1 MLRTRLSLLGLT
13 ALATVIASPALG
25 QERSRHADTWN
36 FGTGCRMTWNA
47 DATSFVFSVD
57 PSMNTGEG
65 CASFSDPATG
75 NLLVYTDGTKV
86 WNAAGTQL
94 FGALPGN
101 ASSLHSGVVVPVPG
115 SPGKVFVF
123 GHGAE
128 ASSGVAWRR
137 FDTTSGTAVDDGA
150 TAGGSGSITFAGT
163 LPGREGMVAIQ
174 HANRIDY
181 WLLVSGATDIYI
193 IPVTGTG
200 VGTPVVVPSGLSVWG
215 NGWHIFTAS
224 HDGTKLAMSG
234 NSSNATGIAGDIATW
249 DFDPATGT
257 LSNRVVANPE
267 FRRHEFYGGVFSP
280 NGRRLYFSTLDES
293 RASAGPSSFYQYNLD
308 NGAFTQLNSFQLRY
322 SHGDGRLAPDG
333 KIYVAGSLQNSLHVV
348 NNPDGA
354 GAAANFVPNAV
365 LPPTGCTVRLG
376 LPQSPSPLTQVELTL
391 AVSITSPGPV
401 SEGATITPGGSANAP
416 NGSTVSVVVSGPGG
430 QFTCSGTVQDAR
442 WVCTE
447 AVAIPPGGYTAVAV
461 ITQGGVSVQD
471 DTSFCVVPTGGD
483 PAEHCAEVCT
493 DTFDN
498 DQNGYVDVYDA
509 TCQPGP
515 IACSVPVQPPAFSV
529 RLQRETDAVYEDLF
543 WPVVADIDADGHP
556 EVLAARASP
565 DRIDV
570 LDGATLAV
578 ESSIAIN
585 GDRADVF
592 AAANLDG
599 DPQLEVIALIHQRPN
614 TAANP
619 LANRLIIADW
629 VNGAWVV
636 NFSATSET
644 TYNCGGN
651 VGSGLGLGVAD
662 FNGDGKPEVYYG
674 NEIWTYEGN
683 LAAACPDCIVKLL
696 DADTDANANAFHGC
710 HPSGSNSQ
718 GALSVVADVLDPTDC
733 SGSRECDGPELIVA
747 GHVYSVDVVTGTMT
761 LRKNVNTFGAGTTF
775 GDGFAAVADLDND
788 GDLDVVVHGPA
799 PSGNLY
805 AYDPKHN
812 QVLRVWNFPEL
823 GFHGSS
829 PLAIAD
835 VWDEDI
841 ADDGVSNGS
850 AMRMPEIVF
859 TRQFKLYAVNA
870 ASNTA
875 LWNLDTTD
883 HSGATSVAVFDFN
896 GDGVL
901 EIAYR
906 DSSAM
911 RVMYGGP
918 MNRAPE
924 GVAANRNYA
933 SFDCIS
939 ATMNEGPS
947 VADVDGDGSA
957 NLVVVC
963 GSDRTARLRVFA
975 SAGEPWRQSRVVWNQ
990 PIFQPSAVDEMG
1002 RVYPVAQART
1012 STIPVDTEARP
1023 LNVALA
1029 QISPLDLRVAAANAL
1044 PAIDAT
1050 VTQVTALAQ
1059 DSCQAPDTEMLVR
1072 FTVQNQGDAVITS
1085 SMPVAFYA
1093 GDEVPSLVSN
1103 LAGLTLT
1110 AGTLPIAAGASAS
1123 FEVLV
1128 PTGPAFSLSI
1138 SVNDP
1143 GPGIGATPALP
1154 ECDPE
1159 DNVAS
1164 TDCRACSPEVCDGED
1179 NDCDGVTDNG
1189 VENIPVTCGVGA
1201 CFATGALVCVEGA
1214 YEENCTPGQPTQN
1227 DTTCNGVD
1235 EDCSGSADEDFAGT
1249 TVSCP
1254 QCQVAPRTF
1263 CQNGAVV
1270 TPTCGPIEGNP
1281 PCDAGP
1287 CALAAA
1293 CNAGQCRPTLIRTC
1307 NDNNPC
1313 TTDSCDPDEGC
1324 VASPVENGMTC
1335 DDGNGCTVGDECTN
1349 GTCAAGETITCEGP
1363 AECELAG
1370 VCNQATGV
1378 CDYTFIE
1385 GCVLCE
1391 NDRTPP
1397 TIDCPRPVVA
1407 AECTLGGSSIDI
1419 GYASARDACSA
1430 VNVTTDAPNR
1440 FPAGITL
1447 VTFTAVDGAG
1457 NSASCTTTVEV
1468 IDEDAPE
1475 VNCPEKT
1482 TVVGDS
1488 GICGSIVTVP
1498 VTAEDGCDGT
1508 GLTFLGPV
1516 ESYFPPGESPVRI
1529 TAVDKAGNQTICDTV
1544 VEVTGLD
1551 TFEIACEAEVSVD
1564 APPDF
1569 CGWPDTLTADVVDAC
1584 KSQVLVESETEGFP
1598 IGESLVD
1605 FSASRTSDARTATCT
1620 TRLTVTD
1627 VTNPEVFC
1635 KTPSLKVDLVA
1646 AFGPE
1651 AYDACG
1657 TELTI
1662 PETACV
1668 RVVDGVDE
1676 VVAERCVIDVES
1688 GVLVVVRD
1696 APPSA
1701 GGDMFV
1707 TYKVH
1712 AVDPSGNETTVDC
1725 RVQVDPESL
1734 DHDGDTI
1741 VDRDDNC
1748 MITPNR
1754 DQSDTDLDGI
1764 GDACDELPF
1773 EGMQAQGSGGCAG
1786 GSTPWLMLLPML
1798 LLGLMRRRTV

>member
-1 MLRTRLSLLGLT
+1 MLNRLPLLGLT
-13 ALATVIASPALG
+13 ALAILFGSPASA
-25 QERSRHADTWN
+25 QDRSRHADTWN
-36 FGTGCRMTWNA
+36 FGNFCRMKWNA
-47 DATSFVFSVD
+47 AATSFTFTTA
-57 PSMNTGEG
+57 PGINTGEG
-65 CASFSDPATG
+65 CASFSNPATG
-75 NLLVYTDGTKV
+75 DLLLYTDGIRV

-94 FGALPGN
+94 FGALPGDP
-101 ASSLHSGVVVPVPG
+101 SSMHSGVVVPVPG
-115 SPGKVFVF
+115 APGKVYVF
-123 GHGAE
+123 GHGRE
-128 ASSGVAWRR
+128 ASTGFSWRR
-137 FDTTSGTAVDDGA
+137 FDTTSGTAVDDGN
-150 TAGGSGSITFAGT
+150 TAGGSGTITFGGGT
-163 LPGREGMVAIQ
+163 PGREGMIAVQ

-193 IPVTGTG
+193 VPITGAG

-215 NGWHIFTAS
+215 NGWHIFALS
-224 HDGTKLAMSG
+224 HQGNKLVMSG
-234 NSSNATGIAGDIATW
+234 NSSNAAGVAGDIAAW
-249 DFDPATGT
+249 DFDPNTGA
-257 LSNRVVANPE
+257 LSNRVVLNPE

-280 NGRRLYFSTLDES
+280 NGRRFYFSTLDES
-293 RASAGPSSFYQYNLD
+293 RGSTGPSSFYQYNFET
-308 NGAFTQLNSFQLRY
+308 GVFTQLNTFQTRY
-322 SHGDGRLAPDG
+322 SHGDGRLGPDG
-333 KIYVAGSLQNSLHVV
+333 KIYVAGAQQNSLHVV
-348 NNPDGA
+348 NAPDAA
-354 GAAANFVPNAV
+354 GTAANFVANAV
-365 LPPTGCTVRLG
+365 LPPQGCTVQLG
-376 LPQSPSPLTQVELTL
+376 LPQSPSPLSQVELTL
-391 AVSITSPGPV
+391 AVSITSPTPV
-401 SEGATITPGGSANAP
+401 IAANAVTPAGSANAP
-416 NGSTVSVVVSGPGG
+416 NGATVSVVVSGPGG
-430 QFTCSGTVQDAR
+430 QFTCSGTVQNAR
-442 WVCTE
+442 WTCT
-447 AVAIPPGGYTAVAV
+447 APLATPPGSYTAVAV
-461 ITQGGVSVQD
+461 ITQGGVTVQD
-471 DTSFCVVPTGGD
+471 TASFCVYPVGGD
-483 PAEHCAEVCT
+483 PAAHCAETCT

-509 TCQPGP
+509 VCQPGP
-515 IACSVPVQPPAFSV
+515 VACSVPVQAPTFTVA
-529 RLQRETDAVYEDLF
+529 LDAQTDAVYEDLF
-543 WPVVADIDADGHP
+543 WPIVADIDADGRP
-556 EVLAARASP
+556 EILAARANP

-578 ESSIAIN
+578 ESSIAVN

-592 AAANLDG
+592 LAANLDA

-614 TAANP
+614 TVANP

-636 NFSATSET
+636 NYSAADQT

-662 FNGDGKPEVYYG
+662 FNGDGKPEIYYG
-674 NEIWTYEGN
+674 NEIWTYSGN
-683 LAAACPDCIVKLL
+683 LAAPCDNCITKRL
-696 DADTDANANAFHGC
+696 DADRDATALAFKGC
-710 HPSGSNSQ
+710 HPSGANSQ

-733 SGSRECDGPELIVA
+733 NGSRECDGPELIVA
-747 GHVYSVDVVTGTMT
+747 GHVFSVDMAAPSIT

-805 AYDPKHN
+805 AYDPKNN
-812 QVLRVWNFPEL
+812 QVVRVWSFPEPGL
-823 GFHGSS
+823 HGSS
-829 PLAIAD
+829 PVAIAD

-841 ADDGVSNGS
+841 ADDGLRNGS
-850 AMRMPEIVF
+850 AVRRPEIVF

-870 ASNTA
+870 ASSNA
-875 LWNLDTTD
+875 LWSLDTTD

-918 MNRAPE
+918 MNRAPA
-924 GVAANRNYA
+924 GVGANRNYA
-933 SFDCIS
+933 SFDCTS
-939 ATMNEGPS
+939 ATMNEGPT

-963 GSDRTARLRVFA
+963 GSDRSARLRVFS
-975 SAGEPWRQSRVVWNQ
+975 SATEPWRESRVVWNQ
-990 PIFQPSAVDEMG
+990 PIFQPAAVDEWG
-1002 RVYPVAQART
+1002 RVYPVAQPRNSFIPEET
-1012 STIPVDTEARP
+1012 SSRP

-1029 QISPLDLRVAAANAL
+1029 QVSPQDLRVAAANAL

-1050 VTQVTALAQ
+1050 VTGVTALAQ
-1059 DSCQAPDTEMLVR
+1059 DSCQAANTQMLVR
-1072 FTVQNQGDAVITS
+1072 FTVQNQGDAVITAG
-1085 SMPVAFYA
+1085 MPIAFYA
-1093 GDEVPSLVSN
+1093 ASEVPSLVTD
-1103 LAGLTLT
+1103 LGALTLRT
-1110 AGTLPIAAGASAS
+1110 GALPIAAGASAS

-1128 PTGPAFSLSI
+1128 PTGPSFSLSI
-1138 SVNDP
+1138 VVNDP
-1143 GPGIGATPALP
+1143 GPGIGAVSALP

-1179 NDCDGVTDNG
+1179 NDCDGEVDND
-1189 VENIPVTCGVGA
+1189 VDDIPTTCGIGA
-1201 CFATGALVCVEGA
+1201 CFRTGSLVCSDGEYVEQ
-1214 YEENCTPGQPTQN
+1214 CQPGQPAQT
-1227 DTTCNGVD
+1227 DATCNGVD
-1235 EDCSGSADEDFAGT
+1235 EDCSGSNDEDYQGLP
-1249 TVSCP
+1249 VSCP

-1263 CQNGAVV
+1263 CQNGQVV
-1270 TPTCGPIEGNP
+1270 TPACGPIEGNP

-1307 NDNNPC
+1307 NDDNPC
-1313 TTDSCDPDEGC
+1313 TVDSCDPVEGC
-1324 VASPVENGMTC
+1324 VTRPVANGTGC
-1335 DDGNGCTVGDECTN
+1335 DDGDGCTVGDVCTN
-1349 GTCAAGETITCEGP
+1349 GACRAGETITCGAP
-1363 AECELAG
+1363 AECELPG
-1370 VCNQATGV
+1370 VCNAATGV
-1378 CDYTFIE
+1378 CDYTFVE

-1419 GYASARDACSA
+1419 GYASARDTCSA
-1430 VNVTTDAPNR
+1430 VVVTTDAPNR

-1447 VTFTAVDGAG
+1447 VTFTAIDAAG
-1457 NSASCTTTVEV
+1457 NTASCSTTVEV
-1468 IDEDAPE
+1468 LDEDAPD

-1488 GICGSIVTVP
+1488 GICGSVVTVP

-1516 ESYFPPGESPVRI
+1516 ESYFPPGQTPVRI
-1529 TAVDKAGNQTICDTV
+1529 TAVDAAGNQTICDTV

-1551 TFEIACEAEVSVD
+1551 TFEIDCEREVSVD

-1569 CGWPDTLTADVVDAC
+1569 CGWPDTLTADVIDAC

-1598 IGESLVD
+1598 IGESLVN
-1605 FSASRTSDARTATCT
+1605 FSARRTNDGRTATCT
-1620 TRLTVTD
+1620 TELTVND
-1627 VTNPEVFC
+1627 VTPPEVFC
-1635 KTPSLKVDLVA
+1635 RNPGSKVDLIA

-1657 TELTI
+1657 TELTV

-1668 RVVDGVDE
+1668 RVVDGVE
-1676 VVAERCVIDVES
+1676 EAVSERCVIDIEG

-1725 RVQVDPESL
+1725 RAQVDPESL

-1741 VDRDDNC
+1741 ADRDDNC
-1748 MITPNR
+1748 PITPNR
-1754 DQSDTDLDGI
+1754 DQVDTDLDGI
-1764 GDACDELPF
+1764 GDACDDLPY
-1773 EGMQAQGSGGCAG
+1773 EGLQALGSGGCAG
-1786 GSTPWLMLLPML
+1786 GGTPWLWMLPLFG
-1798 LLGLMRRRTV
+1798 LGLMRRRRT